1 MKFASVIL
9 LVAAATVVSADTN
22 GERMAR
28 GLPPLAPARRGT
40 PVARAKKTSPSNSP
54 GKCDTGSIQCC
65 SSFGSSSHHDG
76 LDSLLDLLNIHIP
89 SGTPCGLSC
98 SPFAGGNSCKQEPVC
113 CEDNNYNGLVNIGC
127 SPINL

>member
-1 MKFASVIL
+1 MKFASVIA

-40 PVARAKKTSPSNSP
+40 PVARAKRTSPSNSP
-54 GKCDTGSIQCC
+54 GQCSTGSIQCC
-65 SSFGSSSHHDG
+65 SSFESSGHHDG
-76 LDSLLDLLNIHIP
+76 LDSLLALLGIHIP

-98 SPFAGGNSCKQEPVC
+98 SPFGSSCHQESLC
-113 CEDNNYNGLVNIGC
+113 CENNNYNGLVNIGC